1 MSSGWS
7 FLIQPG
13 GLHHLDSSAAPQNQP
28 LITPV
33 DPAAFAN
40 ILEVCSK
47 PHLTLQANEKKTKL
61 LLKRISKKGE
71 GIRMDG

>member
-7 FLIQPG
+7 SLIQPG
-13 GLHHLDSSAAPQNQP
+13 DLHHLDSSAAPQNQP

-40 ILEVCSK
+40 IPEISSK
-47 PHLTLQANEKKTKL
+47 PHLTLQADEKKTKL
-61 LLKRISKKGE
+61 LLKQISKEVE
-71 GIRMDG
+71 GIQDG